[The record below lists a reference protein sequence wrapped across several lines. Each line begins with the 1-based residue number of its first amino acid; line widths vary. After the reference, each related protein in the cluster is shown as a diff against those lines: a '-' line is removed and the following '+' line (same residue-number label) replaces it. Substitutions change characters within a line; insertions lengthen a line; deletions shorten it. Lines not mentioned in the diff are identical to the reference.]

1 MGKGWAK
8 GLTAKTDSRVARA
21 AAAHRGMIYERR
33 KSLEECRW
41 PLSNRTTLPLEWS
54 DEMAYIVGLTATD
67 GCLITGRR
75 VINFK
80 SEDRQLVET
89 YLSVLGRTNRIRKEK
104 THKPGGIVY
113 TTQFGDS
120 RLYEWFRSVGLT
132 PRKSLTLGALGAPD
146 QFIVPLARGLM
157 DGDGG
162 IANFVH
168 APTVATYPKYEY
180 ERLIVSFNSASRPH
194 LEWLR
199 VQLEG
204 SVGERGSLNVFRR
217 KDRRRDMFRLQYGK
231 YATINLLQLFYADPD
246 APRLLRKWRIWHAY
260 AERALN
266 VRSRGAGPA
275 PPWSRCARSRSPRRT
290 RRPPTRC
297 ARRAKPADRR
307 G

>member
-8 GLTAKTDSRVARA
+8 GLTAATDPRVARA
-21 AAAHRGMIYERR
+21 AAAHQGKVYQRR
-33 KSLEECRW
+33 KRLEECRW
-41 PLSNRTTLPLEWS
+41 PLSNQTTLPLDWS

-89 YLSVLGRTNRIRKEK
+89 YLGVLGRTNRIRNEK
-104 THKPGGIVY
+104 THKPNGVVY

-132 PRKSLTLGALGAPD
+132 PRKSLTLGAIGAPD
-146 QFIVPLARGLM
+146 HFIVPLARGLM

-168 APTVATYPKYEY
+168 APTVAAYPSYRY

-199 VQLEG
+199 AQLEKV
-204 SVGERGSLNVFRR
+204 SGEHGSLNVLRR
-217 KDRRRDMFRLQYGK
+217 KDRRDMFRLQYGK
-231 YATINLLQLFYADPD
+231 YASIKLLELFYADPD
-246 APRLLRKWRIWHAY
+246 APRLVRKWQMWNAY
-260 AERALN
+260 LERASN
-266 VRSRGAGPA
+266 A
-275 PPWSRCARSRSPRRT
+275 
-290 RRPPTRC
+290 
-297 ARRAKPADRR
+297 
-307 G
+307 